1 MPTEPLF
8 MLRTDQD
15 EVQVYEIQGYNPK
28 DRENVMA
35 RMIIMSLV
43 LVK

>member
-8 MLRTDQD
+8 MLSADRDG
-15 EVQVYEIQGYNPK
+15 VQVYEIRGYNPK